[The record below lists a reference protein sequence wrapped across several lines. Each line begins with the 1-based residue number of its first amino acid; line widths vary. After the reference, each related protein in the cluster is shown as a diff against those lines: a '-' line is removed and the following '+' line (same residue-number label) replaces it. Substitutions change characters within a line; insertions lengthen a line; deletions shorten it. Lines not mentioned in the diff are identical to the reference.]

1 MKRPTSPTILRA
13 ACVLALA
20 ALGLM
25 VWSLFDPRPM
35 PVIAAMSV
43 GQVFGTLSLLSLL
56 YVLALDLRAR
66 GPSTPSN
73 ADDRRIE

>member
-1 MKRPTSPTILRA
+1 MKRPSSPTILRT

-56 YVLALDLRAR
+56 YVLVLDLRAR
-66 GPSTPSN
+66 GPSAPPS
-73 ADDRRIE
+73 

>member
-13 ACVLALA
+13 ACLLALA

-25 VWSLFDPRPM
+25 LWSLFDPRPL
-35 PVIAAMSV
+35 PVIAAMSI

-56 YVLALDLRAR
+56 YVLVLDLRGR
-66 GPSTPSN
+66 GPSTPHS
-73 ADDRRIE
+73 